1 MDPSY
6 STTRGFLGLVLLP
19 QTPSAPT
26 RCSGPS
32 TLRGKPL
39 LRVRRGLGI
48 EAPKHFHPATA
59 LGIPIGSIAY
69 KEADAG
75 LMKIGL
81 GEELG
86 TPSWPSHLFGDW
98 RFRRYAPI
106 LRDSFYNSFSPSLLS
121 AETIFHTQVALSSVP
136 LANPSGTYSP
146 VMTLPGP
153 GLSGEQYFRAK
164 IFPNAVL
171 PCLAWLGWGRA
182 LGSSSPLAGGI
193 AAGAEIPPR
202 PSSRI
207 LPFVQWRTLHG
218 FIRRTRPRARSE
230 VVTES

>member
-1 MDPSY
+1 MASW
-6 STTRGFLGLVLLP
+6 VLCSFP

-32 TLRGKPL
+32 TLRGKPI

-59 LGIPIGSIAY
+59 LGIPIGSIAH

-106 LRDSFYNSFSPSLLS
+106 LRDSFFNSFSPSLLS
-121 AETIFHTQVALSSVP
+121 AETIFHTKEALSCVP

-171 PCLAWLGWGRA
+171 ASLARLGASAGVLFAPGGRHRCWRRDTAKTFLKDPALRSVEDTPWL
-182 LGSSSPLAGGI
+182 
-193 AAGAEIPPR
+193 
-202 PSSRI
+202 
-207 LPFVQWRTLHG
+207 H
-218 FIRRTRPRARSE
+218 
-230 VVTES
+230 